1 MVQHVEVFGI
11 GEFDVALFSF
21 DQSYFDFWE
30 IAEDNSAVISGLKV
44 GVGEGNVVG
53 VLEGGCVKPLGCLH
67 AAEAR
72 SRWHG
77 GSGAVV
83 VDFQQGVG
91 DGNHE
96 ICGLVGVE
104 CGAHALYDALTHGGA
119 HSIVDE
125 DADLFEWSVCDLCQS
140 AQCIQG
146 GVLSLCTSGYYG
158 KEFGVL
164 R

>member
-21 DQSYFDFWE
+21 DQSYFDFGE
-30 IAEDNSAVISGLKV
+30 IAKDNSAVVSGLKLGSVRQRRRRV
-44 GVGEGNVVG
+44 GGWLRE
-53 VLEGGCVKPLGCLH
+53 PLGCLH
-67 AAEAR
+67 ATEAR
-72 SRWHG
+72 SRWHS

-104 CGAHALYDALTHGGA
+104 CGAHALYDALTHGRA

-125 DADLFEWSVCDLCQS
+125 DADLLERRVCDLCQS
-140 AQCIQG
+140 
-146 GVLSLCTSGYYG
+146 V
-158 KEFGVL
+158 
-164 R
+164 

>member
-21 DQSYFDFWE
+21 DQSYFDFGE
-30 IAEDNSAVISGLKV
+30 IAKDNSAVVSGLKI
-44 GVGEGNVVG
+44 GVSEGNVVG
-53 VLEGGCVKPLGCLH
+53 VLEGGCVKTLGCLH
-67 AAEAR
+67 ATVAR

-77 GSGAVV
+77 SSGAVV

-104 CGAHALYDALTHGGA
+104 CGAYALYDALTHGRA

-125 DADLFEWSVCDLCQS
+125 DADLLEWRVCDLCQN
-140 AQCIQG
+140 AQCIEG
-146 GVLSLCTSGYYG
+146 GVLSLCPSGYYG
-158 KEFGVL
+158 KEFVVL